1 MQRKSQLGR
10 TYYYAMNP
18 LTQVLIQ
25 SLSFYNKSKGN
36 KFSMSTLEIYS
47 SPLYVRVFFFGQRT
61 CAGLFSPPPTS
72 SEEKMVRPLVF
83 CLKMPPEYQF
93 VLQFVAIRRPQ
104 RPQRYKP
111 IYDKRQNKHRLVVKS
126 LMCNCN

>member
-47 SPLYVRVFFFGQRT
+47 SPLYVRVFFRT
-61 CAGLFSPPPTS
+61 ADLCRIIFTPSNF
-72 SEEKMVRPLVF
+72 VRRKNGSTLSF
-83 CLKMPPEYQF
+83 LLEN
-93 VLQFVAIRRPQ
+93 AA
-104 RPQRYKP
+104 
-111 IYDKRQNKHRLVVKS
+111 
-126 LMCNCN
+126 

>member
-47 SPLYVRVFFFGQRT
+47 SPLYVRVFFSDS
-61 CAGLFSPPPTS
+61 GLVQDYFY
-72 SEEKMVRPLVF
+72 PLQ
-83 CLKMPPEYQF
+83 L
-93 VLQFVAIRRPQ
+93 
-104 RPQRYKP
+104 
-111 IYDKRQNKHRLVVKS
+111 RQKKKWFDP
-126 LMCNCN
+126 